1 MHHIMHPSSLAS
13 MPAIGLL
20 QPHPPL
26 PPLCVLVTGGSG
38 LVGSA
43 LRDVCGPELKYQI
56 IFASSHDCDL
66 TDYDATL
73 RYFRMVA
80 PHAVIHLAAAVGG
93 LFKNMR
99 CKVDMFETNM
109 RINMNVL
116 RVCHELGVSK
126 VVSCLSTCIFP
137 DDKTKTEQ
145 INESMLHAG
154 PPHASN
160 EAYAHAK
167 RMLEVQS
174 RCYRE
179 QHGRNYACVIPTNIY
194 GPHDN
199 FNLDDAHV
207 IPALIHKC
215 YLAKQQGVPLVVAG
229 SGAPLRQFIYS
240 RDLALLLIWTL
251 EHYDATADKDKGAGA
266 GAGTGTLILSVDP
279 ADEIRIAD
287 VVRHIAD
294 AIGLDNDIVY
304 DTAQPDGQFKKTADN
319 AKFKRLYGRDAPFA
333 FTPIRRGIRETVQW
347 FVQNYHSAR
356 K

>member
-1 MHHIMHPSSLAS
+1 MQQQVS
-13 MPAIGLL
+13 
-20 QPHPPL
+20 
-26 PPLCVLVTGGSG
+26 VLVTGGSG

-43 LRDVCGPELKYQI
+43 LRSVCGAELKYRFV
-56 IFASSHDCDL
+56 FASSHDCDL

-73 RYFRMVA
+73 QYFRMVA

-99 CKVDMFETNM
+99 CKVDMFETNV

-116 RVCHELGVSK
+116 RACHELGVAK

-137 DDKTKTEQ
+137 DDKTKTEH
-145 INESMLHAG
+145 INETMLHAG
-154 PPHASN
+154 PPHTSN
-160 EAYAHAK
+160 DAYAHAK

-179 QHGRNYACVIPTNIY
+179 QHGRNYVCVIPTNIY

-215 YLAKQQGVPLVVAG
+215 FMAKQQGIPLVVAG

-240 RDLALLLIWTL
+240 RDLALILIWTL
-251 EHYDATADKDKGAGA
+251 EHYDADTEIGAGA
-266 GAGTGTLILSVDP
+266 GTLILSVDP
-279 ADEIRIAD
+279 ADEISIAQ

-294 AIGLDNDIVY
+294 IIGLDNDIVY
-304 DTAQPDGQFKKTADN
+304 DLSQPDGQFKKTADN
-319 AKFKRLYGRDAPFA
+319 SKFKRLYGDDAPFA
-333 FTPIRRGIRETVQW
+333 FTPIRRGIRDTVQW
-347 FVQNYHSAR
+347 FVENYHNAR

>member
-1 MHHIMHPSSLAS
+1 MQS
-13 MPAIGLL
+13 M
-20 QPHPPL
+20 QPMQPMQPM
-26 PPLCVLVTGGSG
+26 PVLVTGGSG

-43 LRDVCGPELKYQI
+43 LRNVCGPELKYHFV
-56 IFASSHDCDL
+56 FASSRDCDL
-66 TDYDATL
+66 TDYDSTL
-73 RYFRMVA
+73 RYFRKIA

-99 CKVDMFETNM
+99 CKVDMFETNV

-137 DDKTKTEQ
+137 DDKTKTEE
-145 INESMLHAG
+145 INEAMLHAG
-154 PPHASN
+154 PPHPSN
-160 EAYAHAK
+160 DAYAYAK

-179 QHGRNYACVIPTNIY
+179 QYGRNFVCVIPTNIY

-240 RDLALLLIWTL
+240 HDLALLLIWTL
-251 EHYDATADKDKGAGA
+251 EHYNATGENPCSGAGS
-266 GAGTGTLILSVDP
+266 GAIILSVDP
-279 ADEIRIAD
+279 AAEISIAQ
-287 VVRHIAD
+287 VVQHITD
-294 AIGLDNDIVY
+294 AIGFDNDIVY
-304 DTAQPDGQFKKTADN
+304 DTSQADGQLKKTADN
-319 AKFKRLYGRDAPFA
+319 SKFKRLYGSPFA
-333 FTPIRRGIRETVQW
+333 FTSIRRGIRETVQW
-347 FVQNYHSAR
+347 FVQNYHNAR

>member
-1 MHHIMHPSSLAS
+1 
-13 MPAIGLL
+13 
-20 QPHPPL
+20 
-26 PPLCVLVTGGSG
+26 
-38 LVGSA
+38 
-43 LRDVCGPELKYQI
+43 LRDMCGPDLTHRFV
-56 IFASSHDCDL
+56 FASSRECDL

-73 RYFRMVA
+73 RYFRTVA
-80 PHAVIHLAAAVGG
+80 PQAVIHLAAAVGG

-99 CKVDMFETNM
+99 CKVAMFETNV

-116 RVCHELGVSK
+116 RACHETGVSK

-137 DDKTKTEQ
+137 DEKTKSGPIDET
-145 INESMLHAG
+145 MLHAG

-160 EAYAHAK
+160 DAYAYAK

-179 QHGRNYACVIPTNIY
+179 QHGRNYVCVIPTNIY
-194 GPHDN
+194 GPYDN
-199 FNLDDAHV
+199 FHLDDAHV
-207 IPALIHKC
+207 IPALVHKC
-215 YLAKQQGVPLVVAG
+215 YLAKRDGVPLVVAG

-251 EHYDATADKDKGAGA
+251 EHYDATYDGDAGA
-266 GAGTGTLILSVDP
+266 GAGTLILSVDP
-279 ADEIRIAD
+279 ADEISIAD
-287 VVRHIAD
+287 VVRHIAHV
-294 AIGLDNDIVY
+294 IGLDNDIMY

-333 FTPIRRGIRETVQW
+333 FTPIRRGILETARW
-347 FVQNYHSAR
+347 FVENYKDAR

>member
-1 MHHIMHPSSLAS
+1 MQHQQMS
-13 MPAIGLL
+13 
-20 QPHPPL
+20 
-26 PPLCVLVTGGSG
+26 VLVTGGSG

-43 LRDVCGPELKYQI
+43 LRSVCGAELKYRFV
-56 IFASSHDCDL
+56 FASSRDCDL

-73 RYFRMVA
+73 QYFRMVA

-99 CKVDMFETNM
+99 CKVEMFETNV

-116 RVCHELGVSK
+116 RACHELGVDK

-145 INESMLHAG
+145 INETMLHAG
-154 PPHASN
+154 PPHTSN
-160 EAYAHAK
+160 DAYAHAK

-179 QHGRNYACVIPTNIY
+179 QYGRNYVCVIPTNIY

-199 FNLDDAHV
+199 FHLGDAHV

-215 YLAKQQGVPLVVAG
+215 FVAKQQGCPLVVAG

-240 RDLALLLIWTL
+240 RDLALILIWTL
-251 EHYDATADKDKGAGA
+251 KHYDADTESGAGA
-266 GAGTGTLILSVDP
+266 GTLILSVDP
-279 ADEIRIAD
+279 ADEISIAQ
-287 VVRHIAD
+287 VVWHIAD
-294 AIGLDNDIVY
+294 TLGMDNDIVY
-304 DTAQPDGQFKKTADN
+304 DVSQPDGQFKKTADN
-319 AKFKRLYGRDAPFA
+319 SKFKRLYGDEAPFA
-333 FTPIRRGIRETVQW
+333 FTPIRQGIRETVEW
-347 FVQNYHSAR
+347 FVQNYHKAR

>member
-1 MHHIMHPSSLAS
+1 MQNT
-13 MPAIGLL
+13 
-20 QPHPPL
+20 QPVP
-26 PPLCVLVTGGSG
+26 VLVTGGSG

-43 LRDVCGPELKYQI
+43 LRNVCGPELKYHFL
-56 IFASSHDCDL
+56 FASSRDCDL

-73 RYFRMVA
+73 RYFRKIA

-99 CKVDMFETNM
+99 CKVDMFETNV

-137 DDKTKTEQ
+137 DDKTKTEV
-145 INESMLHAG
+145 INESMLHEG
-154 PPHASN
+154 PPHPSN
-160 EAYAHAK
+160 DAYAYAK

-174 RCYRE
+174 RCYRK
-179 QHGRNYACVIPTNIY
+179 QYGRNFVCVIPTNIY
-194 GPHDN
+194 GSHDN

-240 RDLALLLIWTL
+240 HDLALLLIWTL
-251 EHYDATADKDKGAGA
+251 EHYDANSDDLDLSAGSI
-266 GAGTGTLILSVDP
+266 ILSVDP
-279 ADEIRIAD
+279 ADEISIAQ
-287 VVRHIAD
+287 VVQHIAD
-294 AIGLDNDIVY
+294 AIGFDNDIMY
-304 DTAQPDGQFKKTADN
+304 ATAQADGQLKKTADN
-319 AKFKRLYGRDAPFA
+319 SKFKRLYGTSFA

-347 FVQNYHSAR
+347 FIQNYHNAR

>member
-1 MHHIMHPSSLAS
+1 
-13 MPAIGLL
+13 MPM
-20 QPHPPL
+20 QPQQVS
-26 PPLCVLVTGGSG
+26 VLVTGGSG

-43 LRDVCGPELKYQI
+43 LRGVCGAELKYHFV
-56 IFASSHDCDL
+56 FASSRDCDL

-73 RYFRMVA
+73 QYFRMVA

-99 CKVDMFETNM
+99 CKVDMFETNV

-116 RVCHELGVSK
+116 RACHELGVSK

-137 DDKTKTEQ
+137 NDKTKTEQ
-145 INESMLHAG
+145 IDESMLHAG

-160 EAYAHAK
+160 DAYAYAK

-179 QHGRNYACVIPTNIY
+179 QHGRNYVCVIPPNIY

-199 FNLDDAHV
+199 FHLDDAHV

-215 YLAKQQGVPLVVAG
+215 FMAKEQGMPLVVAG

-251 EHYDATADKDKGAGA
+251 EHYDADTESGAGA
-266 GAGTGTLILSVDP
+266 GTLILSVDP
-279 ADEIRIAD
+279 DDEISIAQ
-287 VVRHIAD
+287 VVQHIAD
-294 AIGLDNDIVY
+294 TIGLDNDIVY
-304 DTAQPDGQFKKTADN
+304 DRSRPDGQFKKTADN
-319 AKFKRLYGRDAPFA
+319 SKFKRLYGDEAPFA
-333 FTPIRRGIRETVQW
+333 FTPIRRGILETVQW
-347 FVQNYHSAR
+347 FVANYQNAR

>member
-1 MHHIMHPSSLAS
+1 MQQSYQSNQSNPVS
-13 MPAIGLL
+13 
-20 QPHPPL
+20 
-26 PPLCVLVTGGSG
+26 VLVTGGSG

-43 LRDVCGPELKYQI
+43 LRGACGADLKYRF
-56 IFASSHDCDL
+56 IFASSCECDL
-66 TDYDATL
+66 TDYEATL
-73 RYFRMVA
+73 QYFRAVA
-80 PHAVIHLAAAVGG
+80 PGAVIHLAAAVGG

-99 CKVDMFETNM
+99 CKVDMFETNV
-109 RINMNVL
+109 RINLNVL
-116 RVCHELGVSK
+116 RACHELGVDK

-137 DDKTKTEQ
+137 DDKAKSGP
-145 INESMLHAG
+145 IDESMLHAG

-160 EAYAHAK
+160 DAYAYAK

-179 QHGRNYACVIPTNIY
+179 QHGRNYVCVIPTNIY

-199 FNLDDAHV
+199 FHLDDAHV

-215 YLAKQQGVPLVVAG
+215 YLAKQQGAPLVVAG

-251 EHYDATADKDKGAGA
+251 EHYDSNSSGNDSNSSGNDSNSSSSDSNSS
-266 GAGTGTLILSVDP
+266 GTLILSVDP
-279 ADEIRIAD
+279 ADEISIAQ

-294 AIGLDNDIVY
+294 AMGLDNDIVY
-304 DTAQPDGQFKKTADN
+304 DLSQPDGQFKKTADN
-319 AKFKRLYGRDAPFA
+319 TKFKRLYGNKFA
-333 FTPIRRGIRETVQW
+333 FTPVRQGIRETVRW
-347 FVQNYHSAR
+347 FVQNYDLAR

>member
-1 MHHIMHPSSLAS
+1 M
-13 MPAIGLL
+13 
-20 QPHPPL
+20 QR
-26 PPLCVLVTGGSG
+26 VLVTGGSG

-43 LRDVCGPELKYQI
+43 LRSVCGPDLKYTF
-56 IFASSHDCDL
+56 IFSSSRECDL
-66 TDYDATL
+66 TEYDSTL
-73 RYFRMVA
+73 KYFRTIA
-80 PHAVIHLAAAVGG
+80 PDAVIHLAAEVGG

-99 CKVDMFETNM
+99 CKVDMFETNV

-116 RVCHELGVSK
+116 RASHEVGVSK

-137 DDKTKTEQ
+137 DDKTKAGA

-154 PPHASN
+154 APHASN
-160 EAYAHAK
+160 DAYAHAK

-179 QHGRNYACVIPTNIY
+179 QHGRNYVCVIPTNIY

-199 FNLDDAHV
+199 FHLEDAHV

-215 YLAKQQGVPLVVAG
+215 FLAKRQGLPLVVAG
-229 SGAPLRQFIYS
+229 SGAPLRQFIFS

-251 EHYDATADKDKGAGA
+251 EHYDATRDESDGSGS
-266 GAGTGTLILSVDP
+266 GTLILSVDP
-279 ADEIRIAD
+279 EDEVSIAQVVHD
-287 VVRHIAD
+287 VAY
-294 AIGLDNDIVY
+294 AFEFDNDIVY

-319 AKFKRLYGRDAPFA
+319 SKFNHLYGHSPPFS
-333 FTPIRRGIRETVQW
+333 FTPIKTGIRETVKW
-347 FVQNYHSAR
+347 FIQNYRNAR

>member
-1 MHHIMHPSSLAS
+1 MQQMQQMQQTQQL
-13 MPAIGLL
+13 
-20 QPHPPL
+20 
-26 PPLCVLVTGGSG
+26 VLVTGGSG

-43 LRDVCGPELKYQI
+43 LRDMCGPDLTYRLV
-56 IFASSHDCDL
+56 FASSRDCDL

-73 RYFRMVA
+73 RYFRTVA
-80 PHAVIHLAAAVGG
+80 PQAVIHLAAAVGG

-99 CKVDMFETNM
+99 CKVAMFETNA

-116 RVCHELGVSK
+116 RACHETGVSK

-137 DDKTKTEQ
+137 DEKTKSGPIDET
-145 INESMLHAG
+145 MLHAG

-160 EAYAHAK
+160 DAYAYAK

-179 QHGRNYACVIPTNIY
+179 QHGRNYVCVIPTNIY
-194 GPHDN
+194 GPYDN
-199 FNLDDAHV
+199 FHLDDAHV

-215 YLAKQQGVPLVVAG
+215 YLAKRDGVPLVVAG

-251 EHYDATADKDKGAGA
+251 EHYDAAADGDAGA
-266 GAGTGTLILSVDP
+266 GAGTLILSVDP
-279 ADEIRIAD
+279 ADEISIAA

-294 AIGLDNDIVY
+294 TIGLDNDIVY

-347 FVQNYHSAR
+347 FVENYKDAR

>member
-1 MHHIMHPSSLAS
+1 
-13 MPAIGLL
+13 MPVLL
-20 QPHPPL
+20 ER
-26 PPLCVLVTGGSG
+26 VLVTGGSG

-43 LRDVCGPELKYQI
+43 LRHVCGSELKYHFV
-56 IFASSHDCDL
+56 FASSRDCDL

-73 RYFRMVA
+73 RYFRTVA
-80 PHAVIHLAAAVGG
+80 PQAVIHLAAAVGG

-99 CKVDMFETNM
+99 CKVDMFETNL

-137 DDKTKTEQ
+137 DEKTKAGPIDET
-145 INESMLHAG
+145 MLHDG

-160 EAYAHAK
+160 AAYAHAK

-179 QHGRNYACVIPTNIY
+179 QHGRNFVCVIPTNIY

-199 FNLDDAHV
+199 FDLDDAHV

-215 YLAKQQGVPLVVAG
+215 YLAKRDGVPLVVAG

-240 RDLALLLIWTL
+240 RDLALLIVWVL
-251 EHYDATADKDKGAGA
+251 EHYDAPGS
-266 GAGTGTLILSVDP
+266 LILSVDP
-279 ADEIRIAD
+279 ADEVSIAQ
-287 VVRHIAD
+287 VVQHITD
-294 AIGLDNDIVY
+294 AVGLDNDVVY
-304 DTAQPDGQFKKTADN
+304 DATQADGQFRKTADN
-319 AKFKRLYGRDAPFA
+319 SQFKRLYGSDFA
-333 FTPIRRGIRETVQW
+333 FTPIRQGIRETVQW
-347 FVQNYHSAR
+347 FVQNYHTAR

>member
-1 MHHIMHPSSLAS
+1 M
-13 MPAIGLL
+13 
-20 QPHPPL
+20 Q
-26 PPLCVLVTGGSG
+26 CVLVTGGSG

-43 LRDVCGPELKYQI
+43 LSDMCGADLKYRFV
-56 IFASSHDCDL
+56 FAASRDCDL

-73 RYFRMVA
+73 QYFRTVA
-80 PHAVIHLAAAVGG
+80 PNAVIHLAAAVGG

-99 CKVDMFETNM
+99 CKVDMFEINV

-126 VVSCLSTCIFP
+126 LVSCLSTCIFP
-137 DDKTKTEQ
+137 DSLSKDAQ
-145 INESMLHAG
+145 INETMLHAG

-160 EAYAHAK
+160 DAYAHAK

-179 QHGRNYACVIPTNIY
+179 QYGHNFVCVIPTNIY

-199 FNLDDAHV
+199 FHLDDAHV

-240 RDLALLLIWTL
+240 RDLAHLLIWTL
-251 EHYDATADKDKGAGA
+251 EHYDATDSGDATTFVAGD
-266 GAGTGTLILSVDP
+266 GTLILSVDP
-279 ADEIRIAD
+279 ADEISITQ

-294 AIGLDNDIVY
+294 AIGFDNDIVY
-304 DTAQPDGQFKKTADN
+304 NAAQADGQLKKTADN
-319 AKFKRLYGRDAPFA
+319 SKFKRLYGGNSPFA
-333 FTPIRRGIRETVQW
+333 FTPIRQGLRETVQW
-347 FVQNYHSAR
+347 FVQNYNAAR

>member
-1 MHHIMHPSSLAS
+1 M
-13 MPAIGLL
+13 
-20 QPHPPL
+20 
-26 PPLCVLVTGGSG
+26 TGGSG

-43 LRDVCGPELKYQI
+43 LRDMCMCGHDLTYRLV
-56 IFASSHDCDL
+56 FASSRDCDL

-73 RYFRMVA
+73 RYFRTVA
-80 PHAVIHLAAAVGG
+80 PQAVIHLAAAVGG

-99 CKVDMFETNM
+99 CKVAMFETNA

-116 RVCHELGVSK
+116 RACHETGVSK

-137 DDKTKTEQ
+137 DEKTKSGE
-145 INESMLHAG
+145 INETMLHDG

-160 EAYAHAK
+160 DAYAYAK

-179 QHGRNYACVIPTNIY
+179 QHGRNYVCVIPTNIY
-194 GPHDN
+194 GPYDN
-199 FNLDDAHV
+199 FHLDDAHV

-215 YLAKQQGVPLVVAG
+215 YLAKRDGVPLVVAG

-251 EHYDATADKDKGAGA
+251 EHYDAAADGDAGA
-266 GAGTGTLILSVDP
+266 GTGTGTLILSVDP
-279 ADEIRIAD
+279 DDEISIAE

-347 FVQNYHSAR
+347 FVENYKDAR

>member
-1 MHHIMHPSSLAS
+1 MYELILFKW
-13 MPAIGLL
+13 
-20 QPHPPL
+20 
-26 PPLCVLVTGGSG
+26 LCIKQFNTMQILVTGGSG

-43 LRDVCGPELKYQI
+43 LRNACGPELKYRFT
-56 IFASSHDCDL
+56 FASSRNCDL

-73 RYFRMVA
+73 RYFRAVA

-99 CKVDMFETNM
+99 CKVDMFETNV

-116 RVCHELGVSK
+116 RACHALGVSK

-137 DDKTKTEQ
+137 ENCDGE
-145 INESMLHAG
+145 INEAMLHAG

-160 EAYAHAK
+160 DAYAHAK
-167 RMLEVQS
+167 RMLDVQS

-179 QHGRNYACVIPTNIY
+179 QYGRNYVCVIPTNIY

-199 FNLDDAHV
+199 FHLDDAHV

-240 RDLALLLIWTL
+240 HDLALLLIWTL
-251 EHYDATADKDKGAGA
+251 EHYNATSDDSGAI
-266 GAGTGTLILSVDP
+266 ILSVDP
-279 ADEIRIAD
+279 ADEISIAQ
-287 VVRHIAD
+287 VVQHITD
-294 AIGLDNDIVY
+294 AVGFDNDIVY
-304 DTAQPDGQFKKTADN
+304 DTSQADGQHKKTADN
-319 AKFKRLYGRDAPFA
+319 SKFKRLYGSPFA

-347 FVQNYHSAR
+347 FVQNYHNSR

>member
-1 MHHIMHPSSLAS
+1 M
-13 MPAIGLL
+13 
-20 QPHPPL
+20 Q
-26 PPLCVLVTGGSG
+26 CVLVTGGSG

-43 LRDVCGPELKYQI
+43 LRHMCGADLKYRFV
-56 IFASSHDCDL
+56 FASSRNCNL

-73 RYFRMVA
+73 RYFRAVA
-80 PHAVIHLAAAVGG
+80 PDAVIHLAAAVGG

-99 CKVDMFETNM
+99 CKVDMFETNA

-137 DDKTKTEQ
+137 DSLSKDAQ

-160 EAYAHAK
+160 DAYAYAK

-174 RCYRE
+174 RCYKE
-179 QHGRNYACVIPTNIY
+179 QHGRNFVCVIPTNIY

-199 FNLDDAHV
+199 FHLDDAHV

-240 RDLALLLIWTL
+240 RDLAHLLIWVL
-251 EHYDATADKDKGAGA
+251 EHYNATSDATTFMAGDGAGA
-266 GAGTGTLILSVDP
+266 GAGTLILSVDP
-279 ADEIRIAD
+279 ADEISIAQ
-287 VVRHIAD
+287 VVQHIAD
-294 AIGLDNDIVY
+294 AIGFENGIVY
-304 DTAQPDGQFKKTADN
+304 DTAQADGQFKKTADN
-319 AKFKRLYGRDAPFA
+319 SKFKRLYGSPFA
-333 FTPIRRGIRETVQW
+333 FTPIRQGLRETVQW
-347 FVQNYHSAR
+347 FIQNYNDAR

>member
-1 MHHIMHPSSLAS
+1 
-13 MPAIGLL
+13 MPLL
-20 QPHPPL
+20 SES
-26 PPLCVLVTGGSG
+26 VLVTGGSG

-43 LRDVCGPELKYQI
+43 LRHVCGPELKYQFV
-56 IFASSHDCDL
+56 FASSRDCDL

-73 RYFRMVA
+73 RYFRTVA
-80 PHAVIHLAAAVGG
+80 PRAVIHLAAAVGG

-99 CKVDMFETNM
+99 CKVDMFETNL

-137 DDKTKTEQ
+137 DEKTKAGPIDET
-145 INESMLHAG
+145 MLHDG

-160 EAYAHAK
+160 AAYAHAK

-179 QHGRNYACVIPTNIY
+179 QHGRNFVCVIPTNIY

-199 FNLDDAHV
+199 FDLDDAHV

-215 YLAKQQGVPLVVAG
+215 CLAKRDGVPLVVAG

-240 RDLALLLIWTL
+240 RDLALLIVWVL
-251 EHYDATADKDKGAGA
+251 EHYDDAPDS
-266 GAGTGTLILSVDP
+266 LILSVDP
-279 ADEIRIAD
+279 ADEVSIAQ
-287 VVRHIAD
+287 VVQHITD
-294 AIGLDNDIVY
+294 AVGLDNDVVY
-304 DTAQPDGQFKKTADN
+304 DATQADGQFRKTADN
-319 AKFKRLYGRDAPFA
+319 SKFKRLYGSGFA
-333 FTPIRRGIRETVQW
+333 FTPIRQGIQETVQW
-347 FVQNYHSAR
+347 FVQNYHTAR

>member
-1 MHHIMHPSSLAS
+1 M
-13 MPAIGLL
+13 
-20 QPHPPL
+20 Q
-26 PPLCVLVTGGSG
+26 CVLVTGGSG

-43 LRDVCGPELKYQI
+43 LRNVCGPELKYRFV
-56 IFASSHDCDL
+56 FASSRECDL
-66 TDYDATL
+66 TDYEATL
-73 RYFRMVA
+73 RYFRAVS
-80 PHAVIHLAAAVGG
+80 PDAVIHLAAAVGG

-99 CKVDMFETNM
+99 CKVDMFETNV

-116 RVCHELGVSK
+116 RVCHEVGVSK

-137 DDKTKTEQ
+137 DYLGKYDVQ
-145 INESMLHAG
+145 INEAMLHAG

-160 EAYAHAK
+160 DAYAYAK

-179 QHGRNYACVIPTNIY
+179 QHGRNFVCVIPTNIY

-199 FNLDDAHV
+199 FHLDDAHV

-215 YLAKQQGVPLVVAG
+215 YLAKQQGLPMVVAG

-251 EHYDATADKDKGAGA
+251 EHYDATSDNLSMAGA
-266 GAGTGTLILSVDP
+266 GSGAGSGSIILSVDP
-279 ADEIRIAD
+279 ADEISIAQ
-287 VVRHIAD
+287 VVQHIAD
-294 AIGLDNDIVY
+294 AIGFENGIVY
-304 DTAQPDGQFKKTADN
+304 DTAQADGQFKKTADN
-319 AKFKRLYGRDAPFA
+319 SKFKRFYGSPFA
-333 FTPIRRGIRETVQW
+333 FTPIRQGLRETVQW
-347 FVQNYHSAR
+347 FVQNYQDAR